1 MKRTLIFA
9 LAAAT
14 CLCAC
19 TKKTDSPKTLRVVAT
34 VFPAYDWARVI
45 LGASADHA
53 TLTLLADNGIDLHG
67 YQPSVQDSAALSCA
81 DVLIYTGG
89 ESDAWAVGATKTAT
103 NRALQTVSLIDALGD
118 RAKTEETVA
127 GIQAD
132 EPDHGGADYDEHVW
146 LSLQNAPLLCAAIA
160 DALCAADGQNAD
172 SYRANLAAY
181 TAELAALD
189 ADYRAAV
196 SAAPTKTLVFGDRFP
211 FRYLTDDYGLAYYAA
226 FAGCSA
232 ETEASFQT
240 IAFLAEKTDALAI
253 PAVLHIETSDGKIA
267 RTIVQNTQAKSA
279 RVLMLDSM
287 QSVTARQIATGTTYL
302 GIMRKNLAVLQEA
315 LRP

>member
-1 MKRTLIFA
+1 MKRMLMPAILA
-9 LAAAT
+9 L

-19 TKKTDSPKTLRVVAT
+19 TKKTDTNQTLRVVAT

-45 LGASADHA
+45 VGADAGHA
-53 TLTLLADNGIDLHG
+53 ELTLLSDNGIDLHG
-67 YQPSVQDSAALSCA
+67 FQPSVQDSAALSRA

-89 ESDAWAVGATKTAT
+89 ESDAWVDGAIKPAT
-103 NRALQTVSLIDALGD
+103 NHAMRTVSLIDTLGN

-127 GIQAD
+127 GMQAD
-132 EPDHGGADYDEHVW
+132 GFDHGGTAYDEHVW

-160 DALCAADGQNAD
+160 DALCAADEKNA
-172 SYRANLAAY
+172 SAYRANLAAY

-189 ADYRAAV
+189 ADYRAAIG
-196 SAAPTKTLVFGDRFP
+196 AAATKTLVFGDRFP

-232 ETEASFQT
+232 ETEASFRT
-240 IAFLAEKTDALAI
+240 IAFLAEKTDALTL

-287 QSVTARQIATGTTYL
+287 QSVTARQIAAGATYL

-315 LRP
+315 LRT

>member
-1 MKRTLIFA
+1 MKRMLMPA
-9 LAAAT
+9 LLAL

-19 TKKTDSPKTLRVVAT
+19 TKKTDADQTLRVVAT

-45 LGASADHA
+45 LGAEADH
-53 TLTLLADNGIDLHG
+53 TSLTLLADNGIDLHG
-67 YQPSVQDSAALSCA
+67 YQPSVQDSATLSRA

-89 ESDAWAVGATKTAT
+89 ESDAWVDGAIKTAT
-103 NRALQTVSLIDALGD
+103 NHAMRTVNLIAALGD
-118 RAKTEETVA
+118 RAKAEEPEQGDTA
-127 GIQAD
+127 
-132 EPDHGGADYDEHVW
+132 YDEHVW

-160 DALCAADGQNAD
+160 DALCAADEKNA
-172 SYRANLAAY
+172 SAYRANLAAY

-189 ADYRAAV
+189 ADYRSAIGAA
-196 SAAPTKTLVFGDRFP
+196 AAKTLVFGDRFP

-232 ETEASFQT
+232 ETEASFRT
-240 IAFLAEKTDALAI
+240 IAFLAEKTDALAL

-287 QSVTARQIATGTTYL
+287 QSVTARQIAAGATYL

-315 LRP
+315 LRT

>member
-1 MKRTLIFA
+1 MKRMLMPA
-9 LAAAT
+9 LMAL

-19 TKKTDSPKTLRVVAT
+19 TKKTDSDKTLRVVAT

-45 LGASADHA
+45 LGAEADHVS
-53 TLTLLADNGIDLHG
+53 LTLLADNGIDLHG
-67 YQPSVQDSAALSCA
+67 YQPSVQDSAMLSRA

-89 ESDAWAVGATKTAT
+89 ESNAWVDGAIKTAM
-103 NRALQTVSLIDALGD
+103 NHALRTVSLIAALGD
-118 RAKTEETVA
+118 RAKAEETVA
-127 GIQAD
+127 GMQAD
-132 EPDHGGADYDEHVW
+132 EPDQDDTAYDEHVW

-160 DALCAADGQNAD
+160 DALCAADETNAAA
-172 SYRANLAAY
+172 YRANLAAY

-189 ADYRAAV
+189 ADYRSAIG
-196 SAAPTKTLVFGDRFP
+196 AAPTKTLVFGDRFP

-232 ETEASFQT
+232 ETEASFRT
-240 IAFLAEKTDALAI
+240 IAFLAEKMDALAL

-279 RVLMLDSM
+279 RVLMIDSM
-287 QSVTARQIATGTTYL
+287 QSVTARQIAAGATYM

-315 LRP
+315 LRT

>member
-1 MKRTLIFA
+1 MKRIIMPA
-9 LAAAT
+9 LLAL

-19 TKKTDSPKTLRVVAT
+19 TKKTDADQTLRVVAT

-45 LGASADHA
+45 LGAEADH
-53 TLTLLADNGIDLHG
+53 TSLTLLADNGIDLHG
-67 YQPSVQDSAALSCA
+67 YQPSVQDSAALSRA

-89 ESDAWAVGATKTAT
+89 ESDAWVDGAIKTAT
-103 NRALQTVSLIDALGD
+103 NPAMRTVNLIAALGD
-118 RAKTEETVA
+118 RAKAEETVA
-127 GIQAD
+127 GMQAE
-132 EPDHGGADYDEHVW
+132 EPEQDDTAYDEHVW

-160 DALCAADGQNAD
+160 DALCAADERNAVA
-172 SYRANLAAY
+172 YRANLAAY
-181 TAELAALD
+181 TTELAALD
-189 ADYRAAV
+189 ADYRAAIG
-196 SAAPTKTLVFGDRFP
+196 AAPTKTLVFGDRFP

-232 ETEASFQT
+232 ETEASFRT
-240 IAFLAEKTDALAI
+240 IAFLADKTDALAL

-267 RTIVQNTQAKSA
+267 RTIVQNTQTKSA

-287 QSVTARQIATGTTYL
+287 QSVTARQIAAGATYL

-315 LRP
+315 LHR

>member
-1 MKRTLIFA
+1 MKRMLMPA
-9 LAAAT
+9 LLAL

-19 TKKTDSPKTLRVVAT
+19 TKKTDADQTLRVVAT

-45 LGASADHA
+45 LGAEADHT

-67 YQPSVQDSAALSCA
+67 YQPSVQDSAALSRA

-89 ESDAWAVGATKTAT
+89 ESDAWVDGAIKTAT
-103 NRALQTVSLIDALGD
+103 NHAMQTVSLIAALGE
-118 RAKTEETVA
+118 RAKAEETVA
-127 GIQAD
+127 GMQAD
-132 EPDHGGADYDEHVW
+132 EPDQDDTAYDEHVW

-160 DALCAADGQNAD
+160 DALCAADEMNA
-172 SYRANLAAY
+172 SAYRANLAAY

-189 ADYRAAV
+189 ADYRAAIG
-196 SAAPTKTLVFGDRFP
+196 AAPTKTLVFGDRFP

-232 ETEASFQT
+232 ETEASFRT
-240 IAFLAEKTDALAI
+240 IAFLAEKADALAL

-267 RTIVQNTQAKSA
+267 RTSVQNTQAKSA

-287 QSVTARQIATGTTYL
+287 QSVTARQIAAGATYL

-315 LRP
+315 LHR